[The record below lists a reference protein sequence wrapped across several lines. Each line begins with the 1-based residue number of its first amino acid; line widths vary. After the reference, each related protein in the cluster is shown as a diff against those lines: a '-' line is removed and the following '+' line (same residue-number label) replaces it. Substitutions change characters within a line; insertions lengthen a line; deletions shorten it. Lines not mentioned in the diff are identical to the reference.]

1 MLRLQLLLAVF
12 LPVAFVL
19 LTVDTLVPAALATA
33 LTAGM
38 ALLLTIRVAL
48 PAPTSAPAGVRA
60 VSLRERARRSVC
72 LRLRDPDASG
82 RPRPR
87 APGAAPAAA

>member
-19 LTVDTLVPAALATA
+19 LTVDTLLPAALATA
-33 LTAGM
+33 LTAGI
-38 ALLLTIRVAL
+38 ALLLTIRVL
-48 PAPTSAPAGVRA
+48 PEPARAPALVRA
-60 VSLRERARRSVC
+60 VSLRERARRSVF

-87 APGAAPAAA
+87 APGAAHAAA